1 MAFFRF
7 SRDKRGYEHFYL
19 VEPVTNRK
27 GKSRPRV
34 LYWYRTPPNVKVG
47 RPPFD
52 AEMRRAIEAQYPDVS
67 FDWTKIVEAPIP
79 SADAEKW
86 RERRRAERAER
97 AARRSNAGV
106 DADEDSESTD
116 ETDHPAPIGEEPIEA
131 ELPST
136 VTADAEPESGP
147 FDDVWDVPRA
157 GEAPSPAA
165 VMDAA
170 IAAATGPTGVIEAPA
185 QGSGDGPR
193 SRKRRR
199 RRRGH
204 SHPAPSVSGTPGP
217 GAATESPVDT
227 PGSVADDESTDDPID
242 EPSGE

>member
-27 GKSRPRV
+27 GKSRPRI

-52 AEMRRAIEAQYPDVS
+52 DEMRRAIEAQYPNVT

-97 AARRSNAGV
+97 ATRRSNVAV
-106 DADEDSESTD
+106 DADEESESTE
-116 ETDHPAPIGEEPIEA
+116 ETDHAGSIGEEPIDA
-131 ELPST
+131 ELPPAI
-136 VTADAEPESGP
+136 TADREPGSGP
-147 FDDVWDVPRA
+147 LDDVWDVPGA
-157 GEAPSPAA
+157 DQAPSPSAA
-165 VMDAA
+165 VDAA
-170 IAAATGPTGVIEAPA
+170 IAAATGPTGVIETPV
-185 QGSGDGPR
+185 QERGDSPR
-193 SRKRRR
+193 GRKRRR
-199 RRRGH
+199 RRRGRGQA
-204 SHPAPSVSGTPGP
+204 APNASGTPP
-217 GAATESPVDT
+217 PVAAAESPTDT
-227 PGSVADDESTDDPID
+227 PGSVADDESSDDPID